1 MLQIKIPILRV
12 QTPIFLQ
19 IKLKMQNVTEGI
31 PAGKESL
38 TFHITTLQLELDYSL
53 QFAWRELV
61 ANQRKTPQDAIFYT
75 PNVMSMLIPQTYHLA

>member
-1 MLQIKIPILRV
+1 MKV

-61 ANQRKTPQDAIFYT
+61 ANQRKTPQDAIFCT
-75 PNVMSMLIPQTYHLA
+75 SNVMSMLIPQTYHLA

>member
-1 MLQIKIPILRV
+1 MKTSIP
-12 QTPIFLQ
+12 QQP
-19 IKLKMQNVTEGI
+19 KLKKQNVTEGI

-61 ANQRKTPQDAIFYT
+61 ASQRKTPQDAIFCT
-75 PNVMSMLIPQTYHLA
+75 PNVMSMLIPQTYHLV